1 MISNPTQFIR
11 GCPKCGNSQT
21 VSIRSVAATGTYKTI
36 GTSATVGGAHIT
48 GGGPNIVGG
57 AVGVNAQKTTSE
69 LAKLLAFP
77 FSEPKK
83 EPFYDKTA
91 SCAGCLMFFV
101 SAVGLAMLFKQLTD
115 SDSLAWVAILLGL
128 ILGAIVTMMFQATN
142 KAKNEVEE
150 AAHKQ
155 NQEGIQADFRN
166 KKVLYERLMYCE
178 KCFSVYDPASGRVV
192 PCDQLQALF

>member
-77 FSEPKK
+77 FPEPKK
-83 EPFYDKTA
+83 EPFVDKTA
-91 SCAGCLMFFV
+91 SCAGCLMFIIGSFCL
-101 SAVGLAMLFKQLTD
+101 SMLFGKLSD
-115 SDSLAWVAILLGL
+115 SDNYTWVAILIGL
-128 ILGAIVTMMFQATN
+128 IFGVIVNFMFLATN
-142 KAKNEVEE
+142 KAKNKVEE
-150 AAHKQ
+150 SAHNKM
-155 NQEGIQADFRN
+155 QEGIQADFRN

-192 PCDQLQALF
+192 PCDQLKALF